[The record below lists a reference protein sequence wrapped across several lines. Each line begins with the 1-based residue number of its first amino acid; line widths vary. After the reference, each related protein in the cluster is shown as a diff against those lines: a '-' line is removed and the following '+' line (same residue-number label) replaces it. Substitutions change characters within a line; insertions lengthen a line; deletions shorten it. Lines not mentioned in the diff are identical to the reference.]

1 MISDIFNIS
10 LIAATIRTTT
20 PILLVGLGG
29 AFTTKSG
36 IFNISLEGQML
47 MGAFFA
53 VVGSYYS
60 GSALIGVILA
70 ILISLMLS
78 IVFVLFVV
86 NFKANEIVVGL
97 AINTFASGITIS
109 LMKTLFGTR
118 GSVVSDKIVGLP
130 SIFGFTPF
138 VYLSIIFL
146 ILVSLFMYKTRL
158 GLYIRVVGEK
168 HEAATAQGIN
178 IVFIK
183 YLSSILCG
191 IFAGISGAHLSIG
204 YLTLFTENMS
214 SGRGFM
220 AVAALIF
227 SNGDPLKLF
236 AGCLIFGFSD
246 AISLRMQGFGI
257 PSYIV
262 LMFPYIVTLIFL
274 FINTYNKRKKHFFET
289 EETIKKY
296 I

>member
-1 MISDIFNIS
+1 MIQDIFNIS
-10 LIAATIRTTT
+10 LVAATIRTTT

-36 IFNISLEGQML
+36 IFNVSLEGQML

-60 GSALIGVILA
+60 GSALVGVFLA
-70 ILISLMLS
+70 ILITLILS
-78 IVFVLFVV
+78 IIFVLFVV

-118 GSVVSDKIVGLP
+118 GSVVSEKIVGLP

-168 HEAATAQGIN
+168 QEAATAQGIKIFVVYSMWYICRYIGSASVYRILNFIYRKYVFWKRIYGCSSFN
-178 IVFIK
+178 IF
-183 YLSSILCG
+183 
-191 IFAGISGAHLSIG
+191 
-204 YLTLFTENMS
+204 
-214 SGRGFM
+214 
-220 AVAALIF
+220 
-227 SNGDPLKLF
+227 
-236 AGCLIFGFSD
+236 
-246 AISLRMQGFGI
+246 
-257 PSYIV
+257 
-262 LMFPYIVTLIFL
+262 
-274 FINTYNKRKKHFFET
+274 
-289 EETIKKY
+289 
-296 I
+296 

>member
-36 IFNISLEGQML
+36 IFNVSLEGQML
-47 MGAFFA
+47 MAAFFA
-53 VVGSYYS
+53 VVGSYYT
-60 GSALIGVILA
+60 GSALAGVILA
-70 ILISLMLS
+70 IIISLILAL
-78 IVFVLFVV
+78 VFVLFVV
-86 NFKANEIVVGL
+86 NFKANEVVVGL
-97 AINTFASGITIS
+97 AINTFASGATIS

-130 SIFGFTPF
+130 SIGGFTPF
-138 VYLSIIFL
+138 VYLSIVFL
-146 ILVSLFMYKTRL
+146 ILVALFIYKTKL

-168 HEAATAQGIN
+168 EDAATSQGIN
-178 IVFIK
+178 VTVIK
-183 YLSSILCG
+183 YISSLLCG
-191 IFAGISGAHLSIG
+191 LFAGIAGVHLSIG

-236 AGCLIFGFSD
+236 IGCLIFGFSD
-246 AISLRMQGFGI
+246 AIALRMQGFGI

-274 FINTYNKRKKHFFET
+274 FANTYNKRKKRILET

-296 I
+296 K

>member
-1 MISDIFNIS
+1 MIQDIFNIS
-10 LIAATIRTTT
+10 LVAATIRTTT

-36 IFNISLEGQML
+36 IFNVSLEGQML

-60 GSALIGVILA
+60 GSALVGVFLA
-70 ILISLMLS
+70 ILITLILS
-78 IVFVLFVV
+78 IIFVLFVV

-118 GSVVSDKIVGLP
+118 GSVVSEKIVGLP

-168 HEAATAQGIN
+168 QEAATAQGIN
-178 IVFIK
+178 ITFIK

-191 IFAGISGAHLSIG
+191 VFAGISGAHLSIG

-236 AGCLIFGFSD
+236 IGCLIFGFSD

-274 FINTYNKRKKHFFET
+274 FVNTYNKRKKAFLET
-289 EETIKKY
+289 EETMKKY
-296 I
+296 T